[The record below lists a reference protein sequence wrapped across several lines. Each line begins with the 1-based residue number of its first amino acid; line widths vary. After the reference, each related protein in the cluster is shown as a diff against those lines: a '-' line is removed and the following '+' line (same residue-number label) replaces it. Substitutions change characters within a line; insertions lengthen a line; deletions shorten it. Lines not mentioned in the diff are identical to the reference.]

1 MGANPSRREGDQTML
16 RELLNPGRLG
26 NAALQAA
33 QMALGTI
40 EQRGDP
46 VMLQIEVT
54 SRCNFR
60 CSYCIVHNGSGDE
73 RGLDMPEDMFQEIL
87 SAFPRSVYL
96 QLQGQGEPL
105 LHSSLPNMIRHAKN
119 KGRLVGTVTNGSLWT
134 EARTNAVLDAGID
147 AVAFSIDLARK
158 KTVEHDRP
166 GMDYD
171 KVVTH
176 LRRALRIR
184 DEIGGKTQ
192 IGISCVLKS
201 TTPWDEVVVTVRSLD
216 SLGIDFLMIGPLA
229 GTPTYQDRYPDGM
242 IDGRSDRE
250 LLARVMSI
258 NTQCKK
264 LNTPRV
270 DTLAGR
276 CTWAW
281 GAALYINADG
291 SVSYCANN
299 HRVQV
304 TPRFEREVGNL
315 RHFRELREEFTANR
329 TPTGCLGCHYLL
341 AHSEPATRR
350 RLPIL

>member
-1 MGANPSRREGDQTML
+1 ML
-16 RELLNPGRLG
+16 RELLNPRRLG
-26 NAALQAA
+26 NAFVQAA
-33 QMALGTI
+33 QMALGAI

-60 CSYCIVHNGSGDE
+60 CGYCIVHNGSGDE
-73 RGLDMPEDMFQEIL
+73 RGSDMSEGMFREIL
-87 SAFPRSVYL
+87 RVFPDSIYL

-105 LHSSLPNMIRHAKN
+105 LHPSFPSMIRHAKN
-119 KGRLVGTVTNGSLWT
+119 EGRLVGTVTNGSLWT
-134 EARTNAVLDAGID
+134 EARTYGVLDAGID
-147 AVAFSIDLARK
+147 AVAFSIDLAEK
-158 KTVEHDRP
+158 TTVEHDRP

-171 KVVTH
+171 KVVTN

-184 DEIGGKTQ
+184 DAIGAKTQ

-201 TTPWDEVVVTVRSLD
+201 KTPWDEVVEAIHALD

-242 IDGRSDRE
+242 IEGRSNKE
-250 LLARVMSI
+250 LLAQVMGI
-258 NTQCKK
+258 RTRCRKF
-264 LNTPRV
+264 NTPRV

-276 CTWAW
+276 CNWAW

-299 HRVQV
+299 HRMQV
-304 TPRFEREVGNL
+304 ASRVAREVTNL
-315 RHFRELREEFTANR
+315 QHFRDLRKGFLAGQ
-329 TPTGCLGCHYLL
+329 TPTGCVGCQYLL
-341 AHSEPATRR
+341 AHPEPTTRR